1 MAMQTATAEQTAR
14 DFFSRYNEQNIP
26 AMIELFTDAGI
37 VEYVPLH
44 LEGPVGEIGPGSW
57 GVLVDAFPDL
67 HNEIGQITVSENGK
81 RAFVDVMIGGKQVKD
96 TFGITNQNKTYWL
109 RHLFVFDFDAVGKIE
124 RVTSFWDSVDWYS
137 QLGKTSIN

>member
-1 MAMQTATAEQTAR
+1 MQTATAEQTAR
-14 DFFSRYNEQNIP
+14 DFFSSYNAQNIP